1 MPTPDSST
9 KKSSLESADPLV
21 RAKAAREWPPEDQAA
36 LEKLVPLVYAELRK
50 MAKRYMSRQHPG
62 HTL

>member
-36 LEKLVPLVYAELRK
+36 LEKLATQDSD
-50 MAKRYMSRQHPG
+50 SRVR
-62 HTL
+62 